1 MKRAGHDTGR
11 LPPSFLL
18 TLPNRL
24 ATAYF
29 WQGLGVLLLV
39 AAIAGRWPDR
49 NGFFQTD
56 DFLWLNLAHWR
67 SVAASFA
74 GPFGG
79 AQGALLAYRPI
90 FRVSVYIDALLFG
103 HAAIWWHFENLAIH
117 AGNALLLAAIVR
129 AFRQPRSLG
138 AAAAFLFLFA
148 PHNSESVD
156 WLSGRT
162 AALGFLFMQLAAW
175 RWVWAVREH
184 RTPWAAAI
192 WMLLGAGTYEAAITL
207 PFVLLC
213 LIPLVPKTLA
223 VDWRYAGRQV
233 IMLIGCLAV
242 FLIVRAFMLGTFVG
256 QTAAT
261 NMDLLANSMDHFAEL
276 GRADLATG
284 SVISRLILAVALI
297 LTSFHPRLFPA
308 GPCLL
313 GAANVLLL
321 PFITTPGAGSRF
333 FYMLQ
338 APLCV
343 MAVLPVLIA
352 PARFRLPLLTLLLL
366 IVLPGFVA
374 SSWHEAAAMAAAG
387 GKTRAIFEAV
397 HRAIPANLGYANV
410 IDGVPETDSGRLM
423 AGGFFE
429 EGIADTYHDPVL
441 PPPFIARSEAVLANP
456 ELRAT
461 ILRVPAR
468 FWRYDPDS
476 GQITPNTREAWLSAH
491 REALQPLLGQPV
503 Q

>member
-117 AGNALLLAAIVR
+117 AGNA
-129 AFRQPRSLG
+129 
-138 AAAAFLFLFA
+138 FLFA

-261 NMDLLANSMDHFAEL
+261 NMDLLANSLDHFVEL

-410 IDGVPETDSGRLM
+410 IDGVPETDNGRLM